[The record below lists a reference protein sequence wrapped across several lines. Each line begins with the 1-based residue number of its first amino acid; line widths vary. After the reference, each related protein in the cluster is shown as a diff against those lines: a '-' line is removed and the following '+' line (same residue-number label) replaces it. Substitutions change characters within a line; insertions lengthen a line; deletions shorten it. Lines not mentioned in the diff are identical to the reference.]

1 MYYALKTWQ
10 YLLDQFLTKTA
21 ASRLFINSTRDVMS
35 ILTAQNLWNKSF
47 ILCLLNNLF
56 LFIFY
61 FAQTTILPIY
71 ILHDLGGT
79 LTQAGLAMTLFMAS
93 SIAVRPFSGLIIEKF
108 GRKKTLYVS
117 EILFCIFSFA
127 YIFADN
133 LTALLVIRFLH
144 GIWFSIL
151 STVIIP
157 IVNDFIPEQ
166 RKGEGMGYFVM
177 SINLGIV
184 LGPLLGLSLIQPFSY
199 AIVASIFA
207 AIICLGFIFCFLI
220 PIQDVPKIKQDLEKR
235 KLQISDFVEKKALP
249 ISIMVM
255 MISFSY
261 ASIMSFISTYAASKN
276 LLSYASLFFV
286 VFAIS
291 MMILRPIT
299 GKIYD
304 TKGPSYVIY
313 PAVIMFSI
321 GLALLS
327 QIETVVALMISAVFI
342 GIGFGSAQ
350 PCLQTLAIQGSS
362 KDRIGHVSS
371 TFFTFYD
378 MGIALGSILLG
389 IMIANIGYS
398 ISYMSCAILTLASLV
413 FYHFVVL
420 ARIRRAD

>member
-1 MYYALKTWQ
+1 MSS
-10 YLLDQFLTKTA
+10 LLATH
-21 ASRLFINSTRDVMS
+21 
-35 ILTAQNLWNKSF
+35 NLWNKSF
-47 ILCLLNNLF
+47 ILCLANNLF

-71 ILHDLGGT
+71 IINDLGGT
-79 LTQAGLAMTLFMAS
+79 LAQAGLAMTLFMAS

-108 GRKKTLYVS
+108 GQKKTLYIS
-117 EILFCIFSFA
+117 ESFFCLFSFA

-157 IVNDFIPEQ
+157 IVNDSIPEE

-199 AIVASIFA
+199 PIVASIFA
-207 AIICLGFIFCFLI
+207 IIICLGFIFCFII
-220 PIQDVPKIKQDLEKR
+220 PIQDMPKVKHGLEKR
-235 KLQISDFVEKKALP
+235 KLQLSDFVEQKAIP
-249 ISIMVM
+249 ISIMAM
-255 MISFSY
+255 LISFSY
-261 ASIMSFISTYAASKN
+261 ASIMSFISTYAESKH

-291 MMILRPIT
+291 MMALRPLT

-304 TKGPSYVIY
+304 TQGPSYVIY
-313 PAVIMFSI
+313 PAVMMFSL
-321 GLALLS
+321 GLLILS
-327 QIETVVALMISAVFI
+327 QIETLLGLMISAVFI

-350 PCLQTLAIQGSS
+350 PCLQTLAIQGSH
-362 KDRIGHVSS
+362 KDRIGHASS
-371 TFFTFYD
+371 TFFTCYD
-378 MGIALGSILLG
+378 VGIALGSIFLG
-389 IMIANIGYS
+389 IMISHLGYS
-398 ISYMSCAILTLASLV
+398 SSYIICAVLTLLSLL
-413 FYHFVVL
+413 FYHYVV
-420 ARIRRAD
+420 ARTQSPA